1 MPISRRQKMFEKILY
16 PTDFSDVSKKALAF
30 VMGMRE
36 AGAKEVVVLQ
46 VIDQKRTEY
55 TPGISWAG
63 KDEMKF
69 FEKVNEQL
77 EQEALEELKPI
88 KSKLRAAGFT
98 VKLRVEKGVPR
109 LKILEVEKEEGVSVT
124 VLGSHGR
131 SNLAEMLLGSV
142 SEHVIRHCQKPII
155 VIKR

>member
-1 MPISRRQKMFEKILY
+1 
-16 PTDFSDVSKKALAF
+16 
-30 VMGMRE
+30 
-36 AGAKEVVVLQ
+36 
-46 VIDQKRTEY
+46 
-55 TPGISWAG
+55 
-63 KDEMKF
+63 
-69 FEKVNEQL
+69 
-77 EQEALEELKPI
+77 EQEAMEELKPI

-109 LKILEVEKEEGVSVT
+109 LKILEVEKEEDVSAI

-142 SEHVIRHCQKPII
+142 SEYVIRYCKKPVI

>member
-1 MPISRRQKMFEKILY
+1 MFEKILY

-36 AGAKEVVVLQ
+36 AGAKEVVVLR

-55 TPGISWAG
+55 THGISWAG
-63 KDEMKF
+63 KDEIKF
-69 FEKVNEQL
+69 FDTVSEQL
-77 EQEALEELKPI
+77 ERKAMEELKPI

-109 LKILEVEKEEGVSVT
+109 LKILEVEKEEDVSVT

-131 SNLAEMLLGSV
+131 SNLREMLLGSV
-142 SEHVIRHCQKPII
+142 SEHVIRHCQKPVI

>member
-1 MPISRRQKMFEKILY
+1 MFEKILY

-30 VMGMRE
+30 IMSMGE
-36 AGAKEVVVLQ
+36 AGLKEVVVLR

-55 TPGISWAG
+55 IHGISWAG
-63 KDEMKF
+63 KDEIQF
-69 FEKVNEQL
+69 FENVYKKF
-77 EQEALEELKPI
+77 EQEAMEELKPI

-109 LKILEVEKEEGVSVT
+109 LKILEVEKEEDVSAI

-142 SEHVIRHCQKPII
+142 SEYVIRYCKKPVI

>member
-1 MPISRRQKMFEKILY
+1 MFEKILY

-30 VMGMRE
+30 IMGMRE
-36 AGAKEVVVLQ
+36 AGAKEVVVLR

-55 TPGISWAG
+55 VHGISWAG
-63 KDEMKF
+63 KDEIKF
-69 FEKVNEQL
+69 FDRVNKQL
-77 EQEALEELKPI
+77 EQEATEELKPI

-98 VKLRVEKGVPR
+98 VKLRVERGVPR
-109 LKILEVEKEEGVSVT
+109 VKILEVEKEEDVSVT

-131 SNLAEMLLGSV
+131 SNVAEMLLGSV
-142 SEHVIRHCQKPII
+142 SEHVIRHCEKPVI

>member
-1 MPISRRQKMFEKILY
+1 MFEKILY

-30 VMGMRE
+30 IMGMRE
-36 AGAKEVVVLQ
+36 AGVKEVVVLR

-55 TPGISWAG
+55 AHGISWVG
-63 KDEMKF
+63 KDEIEF
-69 FEKVNEQL
+69 FDSVNQQL
-77 EQEALEELKPI
+77 EQEAVEELKPI
-88 KSKLRAAGFT
+88 KSKLRAAGLA

-109 LKILEVEKEEGVSVT
+109 LKILEVEKEEDVSVI

-142 SEHVIRHCQKPII
+142 SEHVIRHCKKPVI

>member
-1 MPISRRQKMFEKILY
+1 MFEKILY

-30 VMGMRE
+30 IISMGE
-36 AGAKEVVVLQ
+36 AGLKEVVVLR

-55 TPGISWAG
+55 IHGISWAG
-63 KDEMKF
+63 KDEIQF
-69 FEKVNEQL
+69 FESVYKKL
-77 EQEALEELKPI
+77 EQEAMEELKPI
-88 KSKLRAAGFT
+88 KSKLRAAGFA

-109 LKILEVEKEEGVSVT
+109 LKILEVEKEEDVSAI

-142 SEHVIRHCQKPII
+142 SEYVIRYCKKPVI

>member
-1 MPISRRQKMFEKILY
+1 MFEKILY

-30 VMGMRE
+30 IMSMGE
-36 AGAKEVVVLQ
+36 AGLKEVVVLR

-55 TPGISWAG
+55 IHGISWAG
-63 KDEMKF
+63 KDEIQF
-69 FEKVNEQL
+69 FESVYKKL
-77 EQEALEELKPI
+77 AQEAMEELKPI
-88 KSKLRAAGFT
+88 KSKLRAAGFA

-109 LKILEVEKEEGVSVT
+109 LKILEVEKEEDVSAI

-142 SEHVIRHCQKPII
+142 SEYVIRYCKKPVI

>member
-1 MPISRRQKMFEKILY
+1 MFEKILY

-30 VMGMRE
+30 IMSMGE
-36 AGAKEVVVLQ
+36 AGLKEVVVLR

-55 TPGISWAG
+55 IHGISWAG
-63 KDEMKF
+63 KDEIQF
-69 FEKVNEQL
+69 FESVYKKL
-77 EQEALEELKPI
+77 EQEAMEELKPI
-88 KSKLRAAGFT
+88 KSKLRAAGFA

-109 LKILEVEKEEGVSVT
+109 LKILEVEKEEDVSAI

-142 SEHVIRHCQKPII
+142 SEYVIRYCKKPVI

>member
-1 MPISRRQKMFEKILY
+1 MFEKILY

-30 VMGMRE
+30 IMAMRE
-36 AGAKEVVVLQ
+36 AGVKEVVVLR

-55 TPGISWAG
+55 THGISWAG
-63 KDEMKF
+63 KDEIEF
-69 FEKVNEQL
+69 FDSVNQQL
-77 EQEALEELKPI
+77 EQEAVEELRPI
-88 KSKLRAAGFT
+88 KSKLKAAGLA

-109 LKILEVEKEEGVSVT
+109 LKILEVEKQEDVAAI

-131 SNLAEMLLGSV
+131 SNVAEMLLGSV
-142 SEHVIRHCQKPII
+142 SEHVIRHCQKPIM

>member
-1 MPISRRQKMFEKILY
+1 MFGKILY

-30 VMGMRE
+30 IMGMQE
-36 AGAKEVVVLQ
+36 AGVKEVVVLR

-55 TPGISWAG
+55 RHGISWAG
-63 KDEMKF
+63 KDEIQF
-69 FEKVNEQL
+69 FDRVNEQL
-77 EQEALEELKPI
+77 EQEAMEELKPI

-109 LKILEVEKEEGVSVT
+109 LKILEVEKEEDVSAT

-142 SEHVIRHCQKPII
+142 SEHVIRHCKKPVI